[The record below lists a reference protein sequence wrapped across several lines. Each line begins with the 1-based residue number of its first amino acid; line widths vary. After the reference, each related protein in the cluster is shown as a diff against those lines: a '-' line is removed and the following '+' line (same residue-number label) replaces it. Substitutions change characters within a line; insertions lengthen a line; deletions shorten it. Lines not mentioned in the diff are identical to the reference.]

1 MGNIFNTVS
10 AFWGSELMSEYK
22 WIIVFLIVFC
32 IMATEFVCSIVF
44 THVIL
49 PRRRNGLKYLMPN
62 YCNALAEI
70 EALKADNRK
79 LKEELDKY
87 KNAKE

>member
-1 MGNIFNTVS
+1 MGNIFNTMA
-10 AFWGSELMSEYK
+10 AFWSSELMSEYK
-22 WIIVFLIVFC
+22 WMIVFLIVFC

-49 PRRRNGLKYLMPN
+49 PRRRYGVKYLMPN

-70 EALKADNRK
+70 EALKADNIK
-79 LKEELDKY
+79 LREELEKY
-87 KNAKE
+87 KNTKK